1 MGGDKELRSQD
12 MINVLQRSQVV
23 CKGSEYGGSIM
34 APVRKPIL
42 FLEIKAIRM
51 ARDQEA

>member
-23 CKGSEYGGSIM
+23 CKGSEYGGFNNGTSEKSHLI
-34 APVRKPIL
+34 
-42 FLEIKAIRM
+42 F
-51 ARDQEA
+51 RD